1 MLGRVTNEDLIDTET
16 GKVLIKKGKMLDEA
30 DIEKV
35 DKSGAQKLKVR
46 SALEDAMD
54 EAEGITRKKSAA
66 YISASGKPAIKRSTR
81 KPAVKKAKKTA
92 SRRKAKKTRTPK
104 LIGRAYTNRYGERVG
119 PTRILGRTVDYAMKI
134 VRTKGRDLK
143 ATPAHRKEIV
153 AKYRMGLQKAGFLR

>member
-1 MLGRVTNEDLIDTET
+1 MFKDMKALEEFYFDLKDMGAEALHEIGVAGDAAFARRVRTAT
-16 GKVLIKKGKMLDEA
+16 KARLDEH
-30 DIEKV
+30 DR
-35 DKSGAQKLKVR
+35 D
-46 SALEDAMD
+46 SAH
-54 EAEGITRKKSAA
+54 AA
-66 YISASGKPAIKRSTR
+66 KIFRHLQPKAGR

-92 SRRKAKKTRTPK
+92 SRRKPKKTRTPK

-153 AKYRMGLQKAGFLR
+153 AKYRKGLQKAGFLR